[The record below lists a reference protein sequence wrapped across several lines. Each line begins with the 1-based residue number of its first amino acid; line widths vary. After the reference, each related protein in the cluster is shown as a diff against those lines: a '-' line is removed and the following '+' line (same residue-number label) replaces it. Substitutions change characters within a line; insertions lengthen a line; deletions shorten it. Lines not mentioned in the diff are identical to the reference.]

1 MSNSLI
7 YRLDW
12 VLIMIY
18 LLLVTFGIIN
28 VYSATFNEFSGES
41 GIFDFSYL
49 VGKQLFFLLI
59 SILSGIIILGIN
71 IKFFEHFASLSYLIS
86 ILLLV
91 GLFVLGKTVSGA
103 TSWYNLGGVSLQPS
117 ELSKIG
123 TALMIASYISK
134 FQSDLRKVKTLLR
147 TSLYLF
153 IPIFLIVL
161 QPDPGSALVFSAF
174 FFPLFREGLSF
185 NFLIIFVISLFLFL
199 ISLSFEFTTSIAII
213 GIIILFTFFI
223 FKRLSNKIRVWPF
236 ILAFVV
242 SVGFSFSVDY
252 IFNNLFEQRHRDRI
266 NIVIGKEVDSR
277 GIGYNINQSKIAI
290 GSGGLIGKGFLRGTQ
305 TKGDFVPEQQTD
317 YIFST
322 VGEEWGFLGGLF
334 IIIMFSFLILRIL
347 KRAEKQNSKFRRVFS
362 YAVAGLIFIHF
373 FVNIGMSV
381 GIVPTIGIPLPFI
394 SYGGSNLLAFS
405 LMIFIHLN
413 FDANRLNEW

>member
-12 VLIMIY
+12 LLIMIY
-18 LLLVTFGIIN
+18 LFLVTFGIIN
-28 VYSATFNEFSGES
+28 VYSATYSEFSDDS
-41 GIFDFSYL
+41 GIFHFSSL

-59 SILSGIIILGIN
+59 SIFSGIIILGIN
-71 IKFFEHFASLSYLIS
+71 IKFFENFASLSYIIS
-86 ILLLV
+86 ILLLA

-123 TALMIASYISK
+123 TALMISSYISK

-147 TSLYLF
+147 ISLYLF

-174 FFPLFREGLSF
+174 FFPLFREGLSL
-185 NFLIIFVISLFLFL
+185 NFLIIFVVSLFLFL

-223 FKRLSNKIRVWPF
+223 LKRLSNKIRVWPF

-266 NIVIGKEVDSR
+266 NVVIGKEVDSR

-290 GSGGLIGKGFLRGTQ
+290 GSGGLIGKGFLKGTQ

-334 IIIMFSFLILRIL
+334 VIIMFSFLILRIL

-362 YAVAGLIFIHF
+362 YAVASLIFIHF